1 LKRHF
6 EVVAEAVEGV
16 CRERAGD
23 SLDRMAAALV
33 TAFLAAKMKDVKTSV
48 ALYSVSSDVD
58 GVRMAQRMSKRLN
71 QAIVDM
77 LATAPEPLTQ
87 DLQLVAAMLQ
97 GAMAGV
103 SRRLLESAAP
113 EKQIETVRRELILLV
128 SAYLQAG
135 R

>member
-1 LKRHF
+1 
-6 EVVAEAVEGV
+6 
-16 CRERAGD
+16 
-23 SLDRMAAALV
+23 
-33 TAFLAAKMKDVKTSV
+33 
-48 ALYSVSSDVD
+48 
-58 GVRMAQRMSKRLN
+58 
-71 QAIVDM
+71 
-77 LATAPEPLTQ
+77 
-87 DLQLVAAMLQ
+87 MLQ